1 MREVRHNQDICHP
14 LQKKYFELFT
24 GKLNLQNIFLSRMSI
39 WPKHVYMRMSLFVAF
54 TFLSLTTKAQ
64 KNFCDYDRFKS
75 PTFPSPQ
82 ISGKTETDT
91 STLLTVPVV
100 VHILHLKD
108 PIGSSNNP
116 GDEVIKETIK
126 YLSKTFRCQWPG
138 YADTLN
144 GGVDLKIE
152 FVLATKDDAGKP
164 SNGID
169 RIDATK
175 FPAYTQN
182 GDLFP
187 DSVLQ
192 KTMWNRMKYFNIWL
206 VYKTGYRTGFGSP
219 IQPPTAPV
227 FNFEGVVLNVFVF
240 KPGDPVI
247 VHETG
252 HYLGLDH
259 TWGGAFGNNCPSNSN
274 CQTQGDLICDTE
286 PHLESASCNLIGTIN
301 PCTGLPFGNTL
312 KNFMSYSDLSCWD
325 RFTKEQRIHMRDL
338 LLSLRPGIPGNTA
351 TIVTPVALK
360 EFNDFMITPNPSFGT
375 FRIKLT
381 VPFKDPVNLSVINTM
396 GQSVYNTILSDQ
408 TIIVHTITLN
418 NLSSGFYF
426 LVLRDRSGTVS
437 RKIFIR

>member
-1 MREVRHNQDICHP
+1 M
-14 LQKKYFELFT
+14 
-24 GKLNLQNIFLSRMSI
+24 
-39 WPKHVYMRMSLFVAF
+39 
-54 TFLSLTTKAQ
+54 
-64 KNFCDYDRFKS
+64 
-75 PTFPSPQ
+75 
-82 ISGKTETDT
+82 ETDT

-100 VHILHLKD
+100 VHILHLRD
-108 PIGSSNNP
+108 PIGSYNNP
-116 GDEVIKETIK
+116 TDEIIKETIT
-126 YLSKTFRCQWPG
+126 YMGKTFRCQWPG

-144 GGVDLKIE
+144 GGVDMKIE
-152 FVLATKDDAGKP
+152 FVLATKDDAGRP
-164 SNGID
+164 FNGID

-175 FPAYTQN
+175 FPAYTQS
-182 GDLFP
+182 GDVFP

-206 VYKTGYRTGFGSP
+206 VHKTGNRTGSGIP

-227 FNFEGVVLNVFVF
+227 FNVEGVVLNVFVF

-259 TWGGAFGNNCPSNSN
+259 TWGGAFGNNCPPNNN

-325 RFTKEQRIHMRDL
+325 RFTRQQRIRMREL
-338 LLSLRPGIPGNTA
+338 LLSLRPGIPGNAA
-351 TIVTPVALK
+351 TIVTPAGLK
-360 EFNDFMITPNPSFGT
+360 EFNDLMITPNPNGGT

-381 VPFKDPVNLSVINTM
+381 VPFKDPVNLSVINTA
-396 GQSVYNTILSDQ
+396 GQSVYNSILSDQ
-408 TIIVHTITLN
+408 TTIVHTITLN
-418 NLSSGFYF
+418 NLSTGFYF
-426 LVLRDRSGTVS
+426 LVLKDRSGAIS

>member
-1 MREVRHNQDICHP
+1 MR
-14 LQKKYFELFT
+14 F
-24 GKLNLQNIFLSRMSI
+24 FLIAVVS
-39 WPKHVYMRMSLFVAF
+39 
-54 TFLSLTTKAQ
+54 FLSLTALSQ
-64 KNFCDYDRFKS
+64 KNFCDFDRFKS
-75 PTFPSPQ
+75 PAFPTPQ
-82 ISGKTETDT
+82 INGRTETDT

-108 PIGSSNNP
+108 PIGSYNNP
-116 GDEVIKETIK
+116 GEEVIKETIS
-126 YLSKTFRCQWPG
+126 YLSKTFRSKWPG

-144 GGVDLKIE
+144 GGVDMKIE
-152 FVLATKDDAGKP
+152 FVLATKDDGGRP
-164 SNGID
+164 FNGID
-169 RIDATK
+169 RIDASN
-175 FPAYTQN
+175 FPAYAQN
-182 GDLFP
+182 GDVFK
-187 DSVLQ
+187 DSVLK

-206 VYKTGYRTGFGSP
+206 VYRTGDRSGFGIP
-219 IQPPTAPV
+219 IQPSTAPV
-227 FNFEGVVLNVFVF
+227 FNVEGIVLNVFVF
-240 KPGDPVI
+240 KPRDPVI

-259 TWGGAFGNNCPSNSN
+259 TWGGAFGNNCPANSN

-325 RFTKEQRIHMRDL
+325 RFTREQRIHMREL
-338 LLSLRPGIPGNTA
+338 LLSLRPGISGNAA

-360 EFNDFMITPNPSFGT
+360 EFNDVMITPNPSLGT

-381 VPFKDPVNLSVINTM
+381 VPFKDPVILSVINTT
-396 GQSVYNTILSDQ
+396 GQLVYNTILSDQ
-408 TIIVHTITLN
+408 TTTVHTITLSK
-418 NLSSGFYF
+418 LSRGFYF